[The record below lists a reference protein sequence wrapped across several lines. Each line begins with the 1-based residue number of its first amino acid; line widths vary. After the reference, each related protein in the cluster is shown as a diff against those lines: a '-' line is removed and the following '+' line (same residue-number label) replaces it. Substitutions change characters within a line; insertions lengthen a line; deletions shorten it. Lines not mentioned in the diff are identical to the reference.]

1 MVELGWNAQV
11 SRRCVLRGAANG
23 FGALALQH
31 LLVRG
36 GLAKRAESP
45 LAAKAPHF
53 AARAKSVIFIFN
65 VGAPS
70 SMDTFDPKP
79 ALNRLAGEP
88 MPESFGKVGGQFTD
102 GSAPILG
109 TPWKFKRYGRSGL
122 PVSEL
127 FPHVARHV
135 DDICFVRS
143 FFTRS
148 VVHAPAMYEV
158 HNGRLFATH
167 PSIGAWATYGLGAES
182 ENLPAYVVM
191 PQPEGTPEGGTSCW
205 SPGFLPS
212 VYQGTLLR
220 PGPNPILDLKRP
232 AAMSAGRQR
241 RMLDFLQQMNRLD
254 GAEYDSEMAARV
266 ASYELAFRM
275 QSHAPEAVDL
285 AAESARVKREYGLEQ
300 ERTRDFGARLLLA
313 RRLVERGVRFIQI
326 YSGGGPISMQWDAH
340 KHLKANHE
348 KMAGHTDRPIA
359 ALLGD
364 LKQRGL
370 LDETLVIW
378 GAEFGRLPT
387 SESGNG
393 RDHNPHGYTMWF
405 AGGGVKGGRVIG
417 TTDELGLHAV
427 EERCS
432 MRDFHATILHL
443 LGLDQ
448 HRLWYLHNG
457 RHEKLTDFGGAVIE
471 KAFS

>member
-1 MVELGWNAQV
+1 MELGWNAQV

-31 LLVRG
+31 LLVHG

-109 TPWKFKRYGRSGL
+109 TPWRNSSATAAAACPFPSCFPTSPATWTTSASSVRFSPAASFMRLRCTRFTTAACSLRTRASAPGR
-122 PVSEL
+122 P
-127 FPHVARHV
+127 
-135 DDICFVRS
+135 
-143 FFTRS
+143 T
-148 VVHAPAMYEV
+148 
-158 HNGRLFATH
+158 
-167 PSIGAWATYGLGAES
+167 AWARNRRTCRPMS
-182 ENLPAYVVM
+182 SCRSPR
-191 PQPEGTPEGGTSCW
+191 GTPEGGTSCW

-417 TTDELGLHAV
+417 ATDELGLHAV